1 MSAPIALGIAI
12 AVPLITA
19 LAGLTQRSLVGTPLE
34 PYAFGFF
41 LDRFPL
47 FTLAI
52 VYGLAR
58 LVTVALAEP
67 GRFRLARFVTLPLAV
82 VALLAACLLPTFGGL
97 VIRAGFFSGGMS
109 YLQGQTLAGGYLLG
123 TAMAALVYGLVLG
136 LGVVLIRLSVTRT
149 KRGVLRALLAY
160 LALWWG
166 ALVIAAPRALGLDP
180 FHGWPALPLPG
191 RGALLMAGLS
201 LIALAPHALVARR
214 RGVDLPSRNLPTHRE
229 GQTIPVN
236 RAAS

>member
-1 MSAPIALGIAI
+1 MGPLVAPLVAVLLAAL
-12 AVPLITA
+12 V
-19 LAGLTQRSLVGTPLE
+19 GLTQRSLVGTPLE

-58 LVTVALAEP
+58 LLAVALAEP
-67 GRFRLARFVTLPLAV
+67 GRLPLARFVILPLAIM
-82 VALLAACLLPTFGGL
+82 ALLAACLLPTFGGL

-136 LGVVLIRLSVTRT
+136 LGVVLIRLSVTPT

-180 FHGWPALPLPG
+180 LDGWPALPLSG
-191 RGALLMAGLS
+191 SGALMMAGLA
-201 LIALAPHALVARR
+201 LLALAPHALLSRR
-214 RGVDLPSRNLPTHRE
+214 RGVNLPLGDLPTHRE
-229 GQTIPVN
+229 GQTILAN
-236 RAAS
+236 RAAP